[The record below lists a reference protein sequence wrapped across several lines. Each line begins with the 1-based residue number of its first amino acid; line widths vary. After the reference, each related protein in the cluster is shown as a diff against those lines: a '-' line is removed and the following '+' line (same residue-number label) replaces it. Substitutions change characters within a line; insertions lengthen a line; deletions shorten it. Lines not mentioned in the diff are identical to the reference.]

1 MNLPAGAA
9 SGAPSGASSGAPSG
23 APLHHSSALRN
34 AVAGLSVAG
43 LLVPE
48 AIAYAGIAGLPPQH
62 AVLGSVAG
70 LLAYAC
76 LGSSRYAIVT
86 PTSSSAAIL
95 AAAVATMSTSS
106 VAASQAVVFTSAI
119 VLLVGALFALAAA
132 ARLGHLAAFISR
144 PVLRGF
150 AFGLAITIVI
160 KQLPHIAGVNLS
172 ASHPAQVL
180 LQLGQQVSVWNP
192 WTLGLGVVAYLGLR
206 IFRRVPYLPVAFVVM
221 ALGIALAAVVDLP
234 AHGVPLV
241 GAIDLTDVQL
251 RWPALDRD
259 VWLRLGELAIPL
271 VVILYAESWGSVR
284 ALALRHGDSIDANR
298 ELAGLG
304 LANLVSGAVQGMP
317 VGAGF
322 SGSSA
327 NEDAGASSKASGLV
341 AAGAIVLLMLL
352 ASRWLA
358 LLPQPVLAAVVISAL
373 THALDPR
380 PIVALWRLGRDELL
394 VTTAVLAVIVLG
406 VLHGMMLAV
415 LLSIVA
421 AMRRFSQSRVV
432 VLGELEDSRD
442 YVEVVRNPTALER
455 AGVLVVR
462 PEQPL
467 FFANTERALAAV
479 RALLDGRADVQVL
492 VLSLEES
499 VDLDS
504 TALEALGEFSA
515 WLAQSRRQLMLAR
528 VKDEVRELLQ
538 RTAVEGPATP
548 CFWSVADAV
557 AAASA
562 KLTHAGQGEANPCG
576 SGRT

>member
-1 MNLPAGAA
+1 MDARVGAA
-9 SGAPSGASSGAPSG
+9 SDREKTVP
-23 APLHHSSALRN
+23 N
-34 AVAGLSVAG
+34 IVAGVSVAG

-48 AIAYAGIAGLPPQH
+48 AIAYAGIAGLAPQH
-62 AVLGSVAG
+62 AVVASVAG

-76 LGSSRYAIVT
+76 IGSSRYAIVT

-95 AAAVATMSTSS
+95 AAAVATLSASGL
-106 VAASQAVVFTSAI
+106 AATETVVLTGAL
-119 VLLVGALFALAAA
+119 VLLVGVLLALAAA

-150 AFGLAITIVI
+150 AFGLAITIVV
-160 KQLPHIAGVNLS
+160 KQLPHIAGVQVTGG
-172 ASHPAQVL
+172 PAQVL
-180 LQLGQQVSVWNP
+180 LQLGQQFSTWNP
-192 WTLGLGVVAYLGLR
+192 WSLGLGGVAYLCLR
-206 IFRRVPYLPVAFVVM
+206 VFKRVPYLPVAFVVM
-221 ALGIALAAVVDLP
+221 ALGILAAITLELP

-241 GAIDLTDVQL
+241 GAIDLADLHLQ
-251 RWPALDRD
+251 WPTLDRD
-259 VWLRLGELAIPL
+259 AWLRVGELAIPL
-271 VVILYAESWGSVR
+271 FVILYAESWGSIR
-284 ALALRHGDSIDANR
+284 ALALRHGDPVDANR

-304 LANLVSGAVQGMP
+304 FANLVSGALQGMP

-327 NEDAGASSKASGLV
+327 NEDAGASGKAAGLV
-341 AAGAIVLLMLL
+341 AAGAIVLLMLV
-352 ASRWLA
+352 ASHWLA

-380 PIVALWRLGRDELL
+380 PLLALWRLGRDELL
-394 VTTAVLAVIVLG
+394 ATCAVLAVIVLG

-421 AMRRFSQSRVV
+421 AVRRFSQSRVA
-432 VLGELEDSRD
+432 VLGDLEGTRD
-442 YVEVVRNPTALER
+442 YVEVARHPSAVER

-467 FFANTERALAAV
+467 FFANAERALAGV
-479 RALLDGRADVQVL
+479 RTLLDTRADVQVL

-504 TALEALGEFSA
+504 TALEALAEFSA
-515 WLAQSRRQLMLAR
+515 WIARSHRGLVLAR
-528 VKDEVRELLQ
+528 VKEDVRELLQ
-538 RTAVEGPATP
+538 RTAIEGPATP
-548 CFWSVADAV
+548 CYWSVADSV

-562 KLTHAGQGEANPCG
+562 NLLPAAGRSRSTE
-576 SGRT
+576 